1 LVIGWSSWWHFWR
14 FGGEECYG
22 ASDGTLSLSIYLLLC
37 IGSISAGSATRN
49 CNQKC
54 TRQDL
59 KDKCQEME
67 NKNKKLFR
75 SGFADVNYWHSLR
88 L

>member
-1 LVIGWSSWWHFWR
+1 
-14 FGGEECYG
+14 
-22 ASDGTLSLSIYLLLC
+22 
-37 IGSISAGSATRN
+37 
-49 CNQKC
+49 
-54 TRQDL
+54 
-59 KDKCQEME
+59 ME